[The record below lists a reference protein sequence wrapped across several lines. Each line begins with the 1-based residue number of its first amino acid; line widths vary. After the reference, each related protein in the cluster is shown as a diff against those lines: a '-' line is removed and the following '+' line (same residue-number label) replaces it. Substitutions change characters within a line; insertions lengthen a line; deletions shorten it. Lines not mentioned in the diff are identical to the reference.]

1 LERYKI
7 QRAADREARGK
18 AIEELRFEV
27 ERLSAL
33 SATRRDEIKRLA
45 TELDA
50 KRDALTETVADLR
63 VARERLTIQE
73 RSVAAKPK

>member
-1 LERYKI
+1 M
-7 QRAADREARGK
+7 
-18 AIEELRFEV
+18 

-45 TELDA
+45 VELDA